1 MQKKIKLSE
10 KLMEKHGKIRYR
22 FMNAYLFATVFQKNQ
37 EALKDLIAALLRI
50 ELKEIV
56 SLEIL
61 NPILPGQDIDH
72 KSCIM
77 DILVL
82 LNGNIRVNLEMQV
95 LDEGNWN
102 ERGVYYLAEN
112 LLDLKKGEDYKNL
125 KTTVQ
130 IGILDFDLWK
140 FGKNPFYQVY
150 ELWDTEH
157 DRVFTNKMKLC
168 VLSLRQAEK
177 AEERERQSGLYDW
190 AKALTAETW
199 EELQELSEKNEKI
212 KEAVETM
219 ITLTEDERVRIECM
233 RQEKAERDWINAMNY
248 ATEQGEERGEARG
261 MKMGIQKGMKQE
273 RENTLKLVAKMSQN
287 GDTEYIARLL
297 EPEVFERMAAKYG
310 MKA

>member
-1 MQKKIKLSE
+1 MRKKIKLSE

-50 ELKEIV
+50 EPKEIV

-61 NPILPGQDIDH
+61 NPILSGQDIDH

-130 IGILDFDLWK
+130 IGILGFDLWK
-140 FGKNPFYQVY
+140 AGENPFYQVY

-157 DRVFTNKMKLC
+157 ERVFTNKMKLC
-168 VLSLRQAEK
+168 VLSLRQTEK
-177 AEERERQSGLYDW
+177 AEERDRRSGLYDW

-219 ITLTEDERVRIECM
+219 ITLTEEERVRIECI

-248 ATEQGEERGEARG
+248 ATEQGKKRG
-261 MKMGIQKGMKQE
+261 MQQE
-273 RENTLKLVAKMSQN
+273 RENTLKLIAKMSEN
-287 GDTEYIARLL
+287 GDTEYIARLI
-297 EPEVFERMAAKYG
+297 EPEVFEKMTAKYG
-310 MKA
+310 MEA

>member
-1 MQKKIKLSE
+1 
-10 KLMEKHGKIRYR
+10 
-22 FMNAYLFATVFQKNQ
+22 MNAYLFATVFQKNQ

-50 ELKEIV
+50 EPKEIV

-61 NPILPGQDIDH
+61 NPILSGQDIDH

-130 IGILDFDLWK
+130 IGILGFDLWK
-140 FGKNPFYQVY
+140 AGENPFYQVY

-157 DRVFTNKMKLC
+157 ERVFTNKMKLC
-168 VLSLRQAEK
+168 VLSLRQTEK
-177 AEERERQSGLYDW
+177 AEERDRRSGLYDW

-219 ITLTEDERVRIECM
+219 ITLTEEERVRIECI

-248 ATEQGEERGEARG
+248 ATEQGKKRG
-261 MKMGIQKGMKQE
+261 MQQE
-273 RENTLKLVAKMSQN
+273 RENTLKLIAKMSEN
-287 GDTEYIARLL
+287 GDTEYIARLI
-297 EPEVFERMAAKYG
+297 EPEVFEKMTAKYG
-310 MKA
+310 MEA

>member
-1 MQKKIKLSE
+1 
-10 KLMEKHGKIRYR
+10 MEKHGKIRYR

-61 NPILPGQDIDH
+61 NPILPGQDIDR

-95 LDEGNWN
+95 WDEGNWN

-140 FGKNPFYQVY
+140 SGENPFYQVY

-248 ATEQGEERGEARG
+248 ATEQGKKRG
-261 MKMGIQKGMKQE
+261 MQQE
-273 RENTLKLVAKMSQN
+273 RENTLKLIAKMSEN
-287 GDTEYIARLL
+287 GDTEYIARLI
-297 EPEVFERMAAKYG
+297 EPEVFEKMTAKYG
-310 MKA
+310 MEA

>member
-1 MQKKIKLSE
+1 
-10 KLMEKHGKIRYR
+10 MEKHGKIRYR

-140 FGKNPFYQVY
+140 SGKNPFYQVY

-190 AKALTAETW
+190 AKTLTAETW
-199 EELQELSEKNEKI
+199 EELQGLSEKNEKI

-219 ITLTEDERVRIECM
+219 ITLTEEERVRIECM
-233 RQEKAERDWINAMNY
+233 QQEKAERDWINAMNY
-248 ATEQGEERGEARG
+248 ATEQGKKRG
-261 MKMGIQKGMKQE
+261 MQQE
-273 RENTLKLVAKMSQN
+273 RENTLKLIAKMSEN
-287 GDTEYIARLL
+287 GDTEYIARLI
-297 EPEVFERMAAKYG
+297 EPEVFEKMTAKYG
-310 MKA
+310 MEA

>member
-1 MQKKIKLSE
+1 
-10 KLMEKHGKIRYR
+10 MEKHGKIRYR

-37 EALKDLIAALLRI
+37 KALKDLIAALLRI
-50 ELKEIV
+50 EPKEIV

-61 NPILPGQDIDH
+61 NPILSGQDIDH
-72 KSCIM
+72 KSCIV

-130 IGILDFDLWK
+130 IGILGFDLWK
-140 FGKNPFYQVY
+140 AGENPFYQVY

-157 DRVFTNKMKLC
+157 ERVFTNKMKLC
-168 VLSLRQAEK
+168 VLSLWQTEK
-177 AEERERQSGLYDW
+177 AEERDRRSDLYDW

-219 ITLTEDERVRIECM
+219 ITLTEEERVRVECI

-248 ATEQGEERGEARG
+248 ATEQGKKRG
-261 MKMGIQKGMKQE
+261 MQQE
-273 RENTLKLVAKMSQN
+273 RENTLKLIAKMSEN
-287 GDTEYIARLL
+287 GDTEYIARLI
-297 EPEVFERMAAKYG
+297 EPEVFEKMTAKYG
-310 MKA
+310 MEA

>member
-1 MQKKIKLSE
+1 
-10 KLMEKHGKIRYR
+10 MEKHGKIRYR

-61 NPILPGQDIDH
+61 NPILLGQDIDH

-140 FGKNPFYQVY
+140 SGKNPFYQVY

-219 ITLTEDERVRIECM
+219 ITLTEEERVRIECM
-233 RQEKAERDWINAMNY
+233 QQEKAERDWINAMNY
-248 ATEQGEERGEARG
+248 ATEQGKKRG
-261 MKMGIQKGMKQE
+261 MQQE
-273 RENTLKLVAKMSQN
+273 RENTLKLIAKMSEN
-287 GDTEYIARLL
+287 GDTEYIARLI
-297 EPEVFERMAAKYG
+297 EPEVFEKMTAKYG
-310 MKA
+310 MEA

>member
-1 MQKKIKLSE
+1 MRKKIKLSE
-10 KLMEKHGKIRYR
+10 KLMEKH
-22 FMNAYLFATVFQKNQ
+22 
-37 EALKDLIAALLRI
+37 
-50 ELKEIV
+50 
-56 SLEIL
+56 
-61 NPILPGQDIDH
+61 
-72 KSCIM
+72 
-77 DILVL
+77 
-82 LNGNIRVNLEMQV
+82 GNIRVNLEMQV

-140 FGKNPFYQVY
+140 SGKNPFYQVY

-190 AKALTAETW
+190 AKTLTAETW

-219 ITLTEDERVRIECM
+219 ITLTEEERVRIECM
-233 RQEKAERDWINAMNY
+233 QQEKAERDWINAMNY
-248 ATEQGEERGEARG
+248 ATEQGKKRG
-261 MKMGIQKGMKQE
+261 MQQE
-273 RENTLKLVAKMSQN
+273 RENTLKLIAKMSEN
-287 GDTEYIARLL
+287 GDTEYIARLI
-297 EPEVFERMAAKYG
+297 EPEVFEKMTAKYG
-310 MKA
+310 MEA

>member
-1 MQKKIKLSE
+1 
-10 KLMEKHGKIRYR
+10 MEKHGKIRYR

-37 EALKDLIAALLRI
+37 EALKDLIAARLRI

-61 NPILPGQDIDH
+61 NPILPGQDIDR

-95 LDEGNWN
+95 WDEGNWN

-140 FGKNPFYQVY
+140 SGENPFYQVY

-248 ATEQGEERGEARG
+248 ATEQGKKRG
-261 MKMGIQKGMKQE
+261 MQQE
-273 RENTLKLVAKMSQN
+273 RENTLKLIAKMSEN
-287 GDTEYIARLL
+287 GDTEYIARLI
-297 EPEVFERMAAKYG
+297 EPEVFEKMTAKYG
-310 MKA
+310 MEA

>member
-61 NPILPGQDIDH
+61 NPILLGQDIDH

-140 FGKNPFYQVY
+140 SGKNPFYQVY

-219 ITLTEDERVRIECM
+219 ITLTEEERVRIECM
-233 RQEKAERDWINAMNY
+233 QQEKAERDWINAMNY
-248 ATEQGEERGEARG
+248 ATEQGKKRG
-261 MKMGIQKGMKQE
+261 MQQE
-273 RENTLKLVAKMSQN
+273 RENTLKLIAKMSEN
-287 GDTEYIARLL
+287 GDTEYIARLI
-297 EPEVFERMAAKYG
+297 EPEVFEKMTAKYG
-310 MKA
+310 MEA

>member
-1 MQKKIKLSE
+1 MQKEIKLSE
-10 KLMEKHGKIRYR
+10 KLMEKHG
-22 FMNAYLFATVFQKNQ
+22 
-37 EALKDLIAALLRI
+37 
-50 ELKEIV
+50 
-56 SLEIL
+56 
-61 NPILPGQDIDH
+61 
-72 KSCIM
+72 
-77 DILVL
+77 
-82 LNGNIRVNLEMQV
+82 NIRVNLGMQV

-112 LLDLKKGEDYKNL
+112 LLDLKMGEDYKNL

-140 FGKNPFYQVY
+140 SGENPFYQVY

-248 ATEQGEERGEARG
+248 ATEQGEKRGEERGERRGEARG

-273 RENTLKLVAKMSQN
+273 RENTLKLIAKMSQN

-297 EPEVFERMAAKYG
+297 EPEVFEQMTAKYG